1 MDSHAD
7 FSRSNQEI
15 CSCDG
20 VNENTTEPNPHARQ
34 SQGGL
39 TRAAQLTPEQRRE
52 RARKAALARHATE
65 LKPFGSLPEGTRFNC
80 NFPPHRGCFRK
91 VSKHG
96 AFALLP
102 NGTGQTH
109 AQIPFDDAARCR
121 VLADKITPEQDTA
134 ANPEIL

>member
-1 MDSHAD
+1 MDETTTQAD
-7 FSRSNQEI
+7 TRAAQSR
-15 CSCDG
+15 
-20 VNENTTEPNPHARQ
+20 
-34 SQGGL
+34 GG
-39 TRAAQLTPEQRRE
+39 TARAAQLTPEQRRE

-121 VLADKITPEQDTA
+121 VLADKITPEQDAA